1 MIVDPQDQR
10 GSHVYRLM
18 TSLLVPRP
26 IAWIGTR
33 DAQGRDN
40 LAPFSYFMGVASRP
54 ALVAVSIARRNR
66 EGELKDTAANLLAT
80 EVCSISIVSEGA
92 LTPMH
97 ATASRLEPWQ
107 SEFEH
112 AGLEAVDCTL
122 VDAPRPACARVALEG
137 RLHAAHDLGA
147 THLCVIEIV
156 RMHLDD
162 ALLTSEGLVDERA
175 LQPVARLGP
184 SGYASLG
191 ALLEP

>member
-1 MIVDPQDQR
+1 MIIDPQDQR

-26 IAWIGTR
+26 IAWVGTR
-33 DAQGRDN
+33 DDAGRDN

-54 ALVAVSIARRNR
+54 ALVAVSIARRDR
-66 EGELKDTAANLLAT
+66 EGSLKDTAANLLASG
-80 EVCSISIVSEGA
+80 VCSISIVSEDA
-92 LTPMH
+92 LTAMH
-97 ATASRLEPWQ
+97 ATASRLAPGE

-112 AGLEAVDCTL
+112 AGLEAIDCEL
-122 VDAPRPACARVALEG
+122 VAAPRPAGARVALEG
-137 RLHAAHDLGA
+137 RLHSAHDLST

-156 RMHLDD
+156 RMHVADE
-162 ALLTSEGLVDERA
+162 LLTEDGLVDERA

>member
-1 MIVDPQDQR
+1 MIIDPPSQR

-66 EGELKDTAANLLAT
+66 EGELKDTAANLLET
-80 EVCSISIVSEGA
+80 GVCSVSIVSEDA
-92 LTPMH
+92 LSSMH
-97 ATASRLEPWQ
+97 GTASRLEPGQ
-107 SEFEH
+107 SEFDH
-112 AGLEAVDCTL
+112 VGLEPVDCEL
-122 VDAPRPACARVALEG
+122 VAAPRPACARVAMEA
-137 RLHAAHDLGA
+137 RLHSAHDLGS
-147 THLCVIEIV
+147 THLCVLEIL
-156 RMHLDD
+156 RLHIDD
-162 ALLTSEGLVDERA
+162 ALLTEDGLVDELA
-175 LQPVARLGP
+175 LRPVARLGP
-184 SGYASLG
+184 SGYAALG